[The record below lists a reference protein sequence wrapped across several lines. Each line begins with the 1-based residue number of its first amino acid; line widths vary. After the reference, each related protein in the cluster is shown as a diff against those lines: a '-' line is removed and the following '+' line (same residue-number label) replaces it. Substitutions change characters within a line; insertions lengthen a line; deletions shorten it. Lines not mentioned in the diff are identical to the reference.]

1 MNSMRRFYL
10 FAFLLLS
17 SGVYA
22 QKELPL
28 KAGSWRGLIQL
39 NDSTQLPFYFNTVF
53 TEGKLSIEINNAEER
68 ILVDEVFVSTDS
80 LIFKMP
86 VFDSEFRC
94 RNYFGSLKG
103 IWINHARKDHQVLVF
118 SAKQEPRPNYLKT
131 APEGLD
137 GKWEVTFSPG
147 LADSSKAIGLFKQDH
162 SRLTGTFL
170 TETGDY
176 RYLEG
181 QVSASL
187 FQLSCFDGSHAYLF
201 RASLKSGKLEGDFY
215 SGATGYEKW
224 IAVRDE
230 HFQLH
235 NPDSLTFLRKGFDR
249 IDFSFKN
256 SSGQNV
262 SLHDPK
268 FRNKV
273 VIVQIMG
280 SWCPN
285 CMDETKYLSEL
296 YKRYQSLGLEIEAL
310 AFERTSDPGK
320 ANENIGRLKKR
331 FGADYEFLVTGLN
344 GSAQAS
350 QALPMLNAVMAFPTT
365 IYIDK
370 KGRVRKVYTGFS
382 GPGTGIYYDKFKQE
396 TDLFISK
403 LLAE

>member
-1 MNSMRRFYL
+1 MNAMCRFFL
-10 FAFLLLS
+10 FAFLLLFS
-17 SGVYA
+17 SAHA

-28 KAGSWRGLIQL
+28 RAGNWLGIIQL
-39 NDSTQLPFYFNTVF
+39 NDSTQLPFYFNAVYTN
-53 TEGKLSIEINNAEER
+53 GKLGIEISNADEH

-94 RNYFGSLKG
+94 KNYFGSLKG
-103 IWINHARKDHQVLVF
+103 VWINHARKDHQVLSF
-118 SAKQEPRPNYLKT
+118 SAKQELRPNYLKT
-131 APEGLD
+131 GTEGLD

-147 LADSSKAIGLFKQDH
+147 KADSSKAIGLFKQDH
-162 SRLTGTFL
+162 SRLSGTFL

-181 QVSASL
+181 RVGTSMI
-187 FQLSCFDGSHAYLF
+187 QLSCFDGSHAYLF
-201 RASLKSGKLEGDFY
+201 RAVLKSGKLEGDFY

-224 IAVRDE
+224 LGVRNE
-230 HFQLH
+230 HFQLR

-256 SSGQNV
+256 SSGHTV
-262 SLHDPK
+262 SLRDSK

-273 VIVQIMG
+273 VIIQIMG

-285 CMDETKYLSEL
+285 CMDETKYLAGL
-296 YKRYQSLGLEIEAL
+296 YEKYQPQGIEIEAL
-310 AFERTSDPGK
+310 AFERTSDQIK
-320 ANENIGRLKKR
+320 AYENLSRLKKR

-382 GPGTGIYYDKFKQE
+382 GPATGIYYDKFKEE
-396 TDLFISK
+396 TDLFVSK